1 MISLVSYI
9 FLLCSFA
16 LLHFTRSYSFQS
28 LRPFGLIKRSSG
40 LEANVVNIISKE
52 QFQEIVDSNVGTDKP
67 TVVDFQKSQCKPCIR
82 IAPEFDALAVKY
94 DSQVNF
100 YKVDADTSKEA
111 LGLLKQEGVRS
122 VPTFQVYFNGEKVD
136 RVQGA
141 HIDQLETILTGIL
154 NSKK

>member
-1 MISLVSYI
+1 MRSVVLVFI
-9 FLLCSFA
+9 FLQRF
-16 LLHFTRSYSFQS
+16 LLSTFSFQT
-28 LRPFGLIKRSSG
+28 LTPRPQFHRMNHLMSIV
-40 LEANVVNIISKE
+40 ENIITKD
-52 QFQEIVDSNVGTDKP
+52 QFTQIVASNAGSGKP
-67 TVVDFQKSQCKPCIR
+67 AVVDFQKSQCKPCIR

-111 LGLLKQEGVRS
+111 LLLLKQEGVRS
-122 VPTFQVYFNGEKVD
+122 VPTFQVYFGGEKVD

-141 HIDQLETILTGIL
+141 HIDELEAILTGIL